1 MEKIKELRE
10 KTGAGMVDCK
20 KALDESNG
28 DINLAIEILRKKGIM
43 KAAKRGDRETSE
55 GIVMVET
62 NDDNTEGYIVEFN
75 SETDF
80 VARNDKFQAL
90 VNSIMAVVKTQKPA
104 SLEALMSLPME
115 TGTVQENVDTLS
127 GVIGEKLGV
136 KRMEIVSAATVTA
149 YSHAGGKIGVL
160 VALDKAGQGELGRD
174 IAMQI
179 AAAAPR
185 YLVPEEVEASEIEKE
200 KEICRE
206 QLVKEG
212 KPENMMEGILV
223 GKIKKYC
230 SEICLMEQEYIKDD
244 KKKVK
249 DVLGDAKIV
258 KFVRFSLV

>member
-28 DINLAIEILRKKGIM
+28 DINLAIEILRKKGIA

-55 GIVMVET
+55 GIVKVET
-62 NDDNTEGYIVEFN
+62 NDDKTEGYIVEFN

-90 VNSIMAVVKTQKPA
+90 TDQIMLVVKTQKPA
-104 SLEALMSLPME
+104 NLEALMAMPME
-115 TGTVQENVDTLS
+115 TGTVQENIDTLS

-136 KRMEIVSAATVTA
+136 RQMDIVSAASVTA

-160 VALDKAGQGELGRD
+160 VALDKADQAELGRD

-185 YLVPEEVEASEIEKE
+185 YLVPEEVDASEIEKE
-200 KEICRE
+200 KEICKE
-206 QLVKEG
+206 QLIKEG
-212 KPENMMEGILV
+212 KPENMLEGILT

-249 DVLGDAKIV
+249 DVLGDVKIV

>member
-28 DINLAIEILRKKGIM
+28 DINLAIEILRKKGIA

-55 GIVMVET
+55 GIIMVET
-62 NDDNTEGYIVEFN
+62 NDDKTEGYIVEFN

-80 VARNDKFQAL
+80 VARNDKFQDL
-90 VNSIMAVVKTQKPA
+90 VNKIMTVVKTQKPA
-104 SLEALMSLPME
+104 NLEALMALPME
-115 TGTVQENVDTLS
+115 TGTVQENIDTLS

-136 KRMEIVSAATVTA
+136 KRMEIFSSASVTA

-160 VALDKAGQGELGRD
+160 VALDKADQAELGRD

-185 YLVPEEVEASEIEKE
+185 YLVTEEVEASEIEKE
-200 KEICRE
+200 KEICKE
-206 QLVKEG
+206 QLIQEG
-212 KPENMMEGILV
+212 KPENMLEGILV

-230 SEICLMEQEYIKDD
+230 SEICLMEQEYINDD

-249 DVLGDAKIV
+249 EVLGDVKIV

>member
-28 DINLAIEILRKKGIM
+28 DINLAIEILRKKGIA

-55 GIVMVET
+55 GIVKVET
-62 NDDNTEGYIVEFN
+62 NDDKTEGYIVEFN

-90 VNSIMAVVKTQKPA
+90 TDQIMSVVKTQKPA
-104 SLEALMSLPME
+104 NLEALMAMPME
-115 TGTVQENVDTLS
+115 TGTVQENIDTLS

-136 KRMEIVSAATVTA
+136 KQMDIVSAASVTA

-160 VALDKAGQGELGRD
+160 VALDKADQAELGRD

-200 KEICRE
+200 KEICKE
-206 QLVKEG
+206 QLIKEG
-212 KPENMMEGILV
+212 KPENMLEGILV

-249 DVLGDAKIV
+249 DVLGDVKIV

>member
-28 DINLAIEILRKKGIM
+28 DINLAIEILRKKGIA

-55 GIVMVET
+55 GIIMVET
-62 NDDNTEGYIVEFN
+62 NDDKTEGYIVEFN

-80 VARNDKFQAL
+80 VARNDKFQDL
-90 VNSIMAVVKTQKPA
+90 VNKIMTVVKTQKPA
-104 SLEALMSLPME
+104 NLEALMALPME
-115 TGTVQENVDTLS
+115 TGTVQENIDTLS

-136 KRMEIVSAATVTA
+136 KRMEIVSSASVTA

-160 VALDKAGQGELGRD
+160 VALDKADQAELGRD

-185 YLVPEEVEASEIEKE
+185 YLVSEEVEASEIEKE
-200 KEICRE
+200 KEICKE
-206 QLVKEG
+206 QLIKEG
-212 KPENMMEGILV
+212 KPENMLEGILV

-249 DVLGDAKIV
+249 DVLGDVKIV